1 MPPPECYHE
10 SLGLSGAVSAPAR
23 CWAARTL
30 VVPFD
35 KVYAVAGGIGKI
47 RDVAAPNWLRL
58 VSSNRAIEATAC
70 GERSLKNLVKIADY
84 EIEVDRRPVA
94 AVVTSDSAL
103 RSSSELV
110 DPEGLSV

>member
-1 MPPPECYHE
+1 M
-10 SLGLSGAVSAPAR
+10 
-23 CWAARTL
+23 
-30 VVPFD
+30 PFD

-47 RDVAAPNWLRL
+47 RDRAAPDRLRL
-58 VSSNRAIEATAC
+58 VSSNRAIEAAPC
-70 GERSLKNLVKIADY
+70 GECSLKNLVKIADY

-103 RSSSELV
+103 RSSSEPV